1 MINNKNKGENNMNS
15 FDALID
21 GNVKKKAPV
30 KKANKGTEIIE
41 VPDDIQDE
49 IDILIEAK
57 KAKKIAESDIKR
69 AEPKIIDF
77 GIKLKDQ
84 NAYKGVFNKSYKLGN
99 DDNHVNLIT
108 ANKWSF
114 NEDDVDE
121 IKDLIGDKADEMI
134 LEHKDVKLKSE
145 VFSDI
150 ELQKKFVEMVG
161 NAFPEFFET
170 VVSHYVSEDFDKK
183 VYELPKQ
190 KYEDLKLLIK
200 QAKPSLR

>member
-1 MINNKNKGENNMNS
+1 MNS